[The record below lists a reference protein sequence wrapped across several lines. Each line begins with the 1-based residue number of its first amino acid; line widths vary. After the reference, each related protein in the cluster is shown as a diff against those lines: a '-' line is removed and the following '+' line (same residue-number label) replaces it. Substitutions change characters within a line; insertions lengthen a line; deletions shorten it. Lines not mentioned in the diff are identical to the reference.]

1 MAFELLQE
9 AGLHL
14 PQNLGQAVSII
25 GGLVVGSAAVDASL
39 ISPAALIVVAAA
51 GICGFTLP
59 QRDFAD
65 AIRIWRLAMVG
76 GALVAGMAG
85 VALVVLALLLH
96 LGDLSSLGVSYLWPI
111 GTGEMPHMET
121 QLVREKMRPREVSPG
136 KCQESEVI
144 YEEVDRGCRDP
155 AGVGSATIWRRGCG
169 KPVCGRYIGLGNKG
183 WPGDSDRRNGR
194 GERRNGKR
202 RTGRNGIAHAGY
214 LIPAPDQK
222 NYLLR

>member
-1 MAFELLQE
+1 MAQSNCGIQRCGAVSVGAEVIILLVAFELLQE

-96 LGDLSSLGVSYLWPI
+96 LGDLGSLGVSYLWPI
-111 GTGEMPHMET
+111 GAGKMPHMET
-121 QLVREKMRPREVSPG
+121 QLVREKMRPQEISP
-136 KCQESEVI
+136 ENV
-144 YEEVDRGCRDP
+144 
-155 AGVGSATIWRRGCG
+155 
-169 KPVCGRYIGLGNKG
+169 
-183 WPGDSDRRNGR
+183 RNQR
-194 GERRNGKR
+194 
-202 RTGRNGIAHAGY
+202 
-214 LIPAPDQK
+214 
-222 NYLLR
+222 